1 MSDRDYMRTEWD
13 ERPRNPFWA
22 TIAGTKALLIGLP
35 VIHVLQVFLH
45 GASPAAHRNFMDLF
59 ELNPEFVLQRFW
71 VWQLATGGVLHVDM
85 WHLLWNWITIFFFGR
100 MVEQRLGLKRFL
112 VFALAANIC
121 ASLAYVLWSVALDSV
136 TPALGASGAAMGM
149 ITLAALWYPRVTVF
163 LWVIPMQLWVL
174 AAILVFMDLIGALE
188 RAGGIA
194 HTAHLGGALYGLLYF
209 RYASKMSGVFGAID
223 KYVDDKK
230 RKKEQKVQ
238 RKEQEMRK
246 ELDRILDKV
255 NREGMTALTSA
266 ERKFLKDTSDRL
278 RK

>member
-1 MSDRDYMRTEWD
+1 MSDRDYMRTDWD
-13 ERPRNPFWA
+13 DRPRNSFWA
-22 TIAGTKALLIGLP
+22 TIPGTKALLVGLP

-45 GASPAAHRNFMDLF
+45 RASPEAHRSFMNLF

-71 VWQLATGGVLHVDM
+71 IWQLATGGVLHVDM

-100 MVEQRLGLKRFL
+100 RVEQRLGVKRFL

-121 ASLAYVLWSVALDSV
+121 ASLAYLMWSVVLDSV

-149 ITLAALWYPRVTVF
+149 ITLAALWYPRVTVL

-174 AAILVFMDLIGALE
+174 ATILVFMDVIGALE
-188 RAGGIA
+188 RVGGIA
-194 HTAHLGGALYGLLYF
+194 HSAHLGGALYGFLYF

-223 KYVDDKK
+223 RYADTKRHKK
-230 RKKEQKVQ
+230 QRKVQ
-238 RKEQEMRK
+238 RKELEMRE

-255 NREGMTALTSA
+255 NREGMTALSSA
-266 ERKFLKDTSDRL
+266 ERKFLKEASDRL
-278 RK
+278 RE